1 MSKSSDVKKYVETT
15 SGLFK
20 ALSIATIFF
29 FVTFLALIILPQ
41 FISPSL
47 NYIILF
53 LLFIECIDTC
63 YYLLTS
69 ISDKRTLLK
78 YPDGVKF
85 NTLFNELQVNVIF
98 VFIIYLVLLVL
109 FSLPLFVPELNW
121 INFIQPL
128 STTFGWLSLLEG
140 ITLGGL
146 LPIFYHQRNRV
157 TQFINKK
164 RRIIP

>member
-1 MSKSSDVKKYVETT
+1 MSKSSDVEKYNEIF

-20 ALSIATIFF
+20 ALIHSTIFF
-29 FVTFLALIILPQ
+29 FITFLTLIILPQ
-41 FISPSL
+41 LVLPSISSL
-47 NYIILF
+47 NYITPF
-53 LLFIECIDTC
+53 LLFIVFIDTC
-63 YYLLTS
+63 YYLIFS

-78 YPDGVKF
+78 YPHGLKF
-85 NTLFNELQVNVIF
+85 NTLFNELQVNVLF

-109 FSLPLFVPELNW
+109 YSLPLFVTELNW

-146 LPIFYHQRNRV
+146 LPIFYHQRNQV
-157 TQFINKK
+157 KQA
-164 RRIIP
+164 P